1 MIVPPSPDEL
11 ASRLKDAGKL
21 AEDKI
26 QEAKDSAAAE
36 LEHSKN
42 DDHFYDTVITND
54 SLDNAYSSF
63 EKFIYGANAVA
74 KTNGVSDPSGRPAGE
89 DETMNDT
96 PAAVE
101 GEAYG
106 EANVPA
112 AAAA

>member
-42 DDHFYDTVITND
+42 EDHFYDTVITND

-63 EKFIYGANAVA
+63 EKFIYGA
-74 KTNGVSDPSGRPAGE
+74 KTNGVSKLNGAPAGE
-89 DETMNDT
+89 DEAMNDT
-96 PAAVE
+96 TAAEVE
-101 GEAYG
+101 GEPEGG
-106 EANVPA
+106 EANVPIA
-112 AAAA
+112 TIS